1 MNTGKHRFLSTYAV
15 RFNHYSIIPSFHF
28 FRGDQGQRGVALVL
42 TLLILT
48 LLVVTGLEMNRA
60 KNGMME

>member
-1 MNTGKHRFLSTYAV
+1 MIGRKGGKIR
-15 RFNHYSIIPSFHF
+15 
-28 FRGDQGQRGVALVL
+28 DQRGVALVL

-60 KNGMME
+60 IRVEATLAENFRDLTQASYIAQSG

>member
-1 MNTGKHRFLSTYAV
+1 M
-15 RFNHYSIIPSFHF
+15 
-28 FRGDQGQRGVALVL
+28 

-60 KNGMME
+60 IRVEATLAEISGPDPELPASLVGGGDRPGPDSE